1 MKMGVTSILRMIK
14 TLNGFLVIISSACM
28 CFMVLLI
35 VHGVFMRYV
44 LHQPKAYS
52 VELSSFA
59 MMPVIAFALAYTQKV
74 RGHVRVDLFI
84 MYLPTKIQKILDVL
98 TLAIFLLYAASL
110 MWAGWE
116 LTSMHFSK
124 HMHSTDARV
133 PLWWVSSIFF
143 IGLASLCM
151 QLLFDIGKAI
161 ADLFCQTNSADD
173 ENRIDSSVKE
183 GT

>member
-1 MKMGVTSILRMIK
+1 MGATAIVRMMKK
-14 TLNGFLVIISSACM
+14 LNGFLVIISSTCM
-28 CFMVLLI
+28 CIMVLVI

-74 RGHVRVDLFI
+74 RGHVRVDLFL
-84 MYLPTKIQKILDVL
+84 MYLPAKIQKVLNLL
-98 TLAIFLLYAASL
+98 TLTIFLLYAASL

-124 HMHSTDARV
+124 HMHSIDARI

-143 IGLASLCM
+143 IGFASLFI
-151 QLLFDIGKAI
+151 QLLLDIGEAI
-161 ADLFCQTNSADD
+161 VDLLSDD
-173 ENRIDSSVKE
+173 ENRIDSAIKE
-183 GT
+183 GA